1 MKQEHVAPRIR
12 LIRWAIA
19 AIAALLAT
27 DARALCTVTCSC
39 AVSTT
44 NVVFGAINPLSL
56 SNTDSVGG
64 VTVSCGGI
72 AGLLIP
78 LQVDIGKGSSGNYAA
93 RTLVSGT
100 NTLSYNLYQDSAR
113 SMVFGNATN
122 GTVDASSSMLLSALG
137 IGTPVTIPIYGR
149 VFGAQVTAVPG
160 SYADTI
166 SVTLTYY

>member
-1 MKQEHVAPRIR
+1 M
-12 LIRWAIA
+12 RWAFA

-27 DARALCTVTCSC
+27 DAHALCTITCSC

-56 SNTDSVGG
+56 SNIDSVGG

-78 LQVDIGKGSSGNYAA
+78 LQVDISTGISGNYAA
-93 RTLVSGT
+93 RTLVSGA
-100 NTLSYNLYQDSAR
+100 NTLSYNLYKDSAR
-113 SMVFGNATN
+113 STVFGNGTN
-122 GTVDASSSMLLSALG
+122 GTGDASSSIQLTALG
-137 IGTPVTIPIYGR
+137 TATPVTVSIYGR

>member
-1 MKQEHVAPRIR
+1 MKHARVPSRIR
-12 LIRWAIA
+12 LVRWAIA
-19 AIAALLAT
+19 ASVALLAA

-39 AVSTT
+39 TVSTT

-78 LQVDIGKGSSGNYAA
+78 LQVDISKGSSGTYSA
-93 RTLVSGT
+93 RTMIYGT
-100 NTLSYNLYQDSAR
+100 NALSYNLYQDSAR
-113 SMVFGNATN
+113 SMVFGNGTN
-122 GTVDASSSMLLSALG
+122 GTVDASSSMLLNALG
-137 IGTPVTIPIYGR
+137 LGTPVTIPIYGR

-166 SVTLTYY
+166 AVTLTYY